1 MLNVSKLKAGDIMTF
16 EGERNEDGKLDPLS
30 HLIMILT
37 DSEVSHAGLFIQ
49 EDPPA
54 MADAALSGLHA
65 HLVADKGDP
74 LRPVHICRLKMA
86 DQLDLT
92 PVIEAAEKYLK
103 DDLVYPMPD
112 LILLGMILVYKNV
125 SHVSLKQKVIIGLL
139 KIITAKIKSI
149 LEDKKYEGKH
159 PMICSE
165 FVYQCYLDASKKDPR
180 LKLILK
186 NADLQLSLRHRTS
199 ITLLDHFINY
209 HTSQQDILRYS
220 DDKTQIHFN
229 NTFNDDI
236 YQSESTLIQEAIDGI
251 DHGEKLFRE
260 NEELSLAVQNF
271 LIVEQELRGKPI
283 DSFKNLIDNAKDQ
296 QAFFVTPND
305 LFCHISNADY
315 LGKLDIYRNSDELTE
330 LKDES
335 DTKKHS

>member
-1 MLNVSKLKAGDIMTF
+1 MLNVSKLKAGDIMSF
-16 EGERNEDGKLDPLS
+16 DGERDENGKLDPLS

-37 DSEVSHAGLFIQ
+37 DSEVSHGGLYIQ

-65 HLVADKGDP
+65 HLVADKGNP

-92 PVIEAAEKYLK
+92 PVIEAANKYIK

-112 LILLGMILVYKNV
+112 LILLGMILVYKNI

-186 NADLQLSLRHRTS
+186 NADLQQSLRHRTS
-199 ITLLDHFINY
+199 ITLLDHYIDYRF
-209 HTSQQDILRYS
+209 SQQKFFASNEEPIEKSLFENVNEDIEE
-220 DDKTQIHFN
+220 N
-229 NTFNDDI
+229 
-236 YQSESTLIQEAIDGI
+236 ESQLIQMAIKGI
-251 DHGEKLFRE
+251 HDKDRLFGE
-260 NEELSLAVQNF
+260 NESLSLAVQNF
-271 LIVEQELRGKPI
+271 LIAEQELRGKPI
-283 DSFKNLIDNAKDQ
+283 HSFKSLIDNAKEQ

-305 LFCHISNADY
+305 LLCHISNVDN
-315 LGKLDIYRNSDELTE
+315 LGKLDIYRDSNKLN
-330 LKDES
+330 LKW
-335 DTKKHS
+335 TL

>member
-16 EGERNEDGKLDPLS
+16 DGERDEQGNLDPLS

-37 DSEVSHAGLFIQ
+37 DSEVSHGGLYIQ

-199 ITLLDHFINY
+199 ITLLDHYIDYRF
-209 HTSQQDILRYS
+209 SQQKFFASNEEPIEKSLFENVNEDIEE
-220 DDKTQIHFN
+220 N
-229 NTFNDDI
+229 
-236 YQSESTLIQEAIDGI
+236 ESQLIQMAIKGI
-251 DHGEKLFRE
+251 HDKDRLFGE
-260 NEELSLAVQNF
+260 NESLSLAVQNF
-271 LIVEQELRGKPI
+271 LIAEQELRGKPI
-283 DSFKNLIDNAKDQ
+283 HSFKSLIDNAKEQ

-305 LFCHISNADY
+305 LLCHISNADN
-315 LGKLDIYRNSDELTE
+315 LGKLDIYRDSNKLR
-330 LKDES
+330 
-335 DTKKHS
+335 

>member
-16 EGERNEDGKLDPLS
+16 DGERDEQGNLDPLS

-37 DSEVSHAGLFIQ
+37 DSEVSHGGLFIQ
-49 EDPPA
+49 ENPPA

-199 ITLLDHFINY
+199 ITLLDHYIDYRF
-209 HTSQQDILRYS
+209 SQQKFFASNEEPIEKSLFENKIEDI
-220 DDKTQIHFN
+220 
-229 NTFNDDI
+229 
-236 YQSESTLIQEAIDGI
+236 E
-251 DHGEKLFRE
+251 E
-260 NEELSLAVQNF
+260 NESELLQIAIKGIHDKDRLFGENESLSLAVQNF
-271 LIVEQELRGKPI
+271 LIAEQELRGKPI
-283 DSFKNLIDNAKDQ
+283 HSFKSLIDNAKEQ

-305 LFCHISNADY
+305 LLCHISNADN
-315 LGKLDIYRNSDELTE
+315 LGKLDIYRDSNKLN
-330 LKDES
+330 LK
-335 DTKKHS
+335 

>member
-16 EGERNEDGKLDPLS
+16 DGERDEQGNLDPLS

-37 DSEVSHAGLFIQ
+37 DSEVSHGGLYIQ

-65 HLVADKGDP
+65 HLVADKGNP

-92 PVIEAAEKYLK
+92 PVIEAANKYIK

-180 LKLILK
+180 LKLNLK
-186 NADLQLSLRHRTS
+186 NGDLQLSLRHRTS
-199 ITLLDHFINY
+199 ITLLDHYIDYRF
-209 HTSQQDILRYS
+209 SQQKFFASNDEPIEKSLFENKIEDI
-220 DDKTQIHFN
+220 
-229 NTFNDDI
+229 
-236 YQSESTLIQEAIDGI
+236 E
-251 DHGEKLFRE
+251 E
-260 NEELSLAVQNF
+260 NESELLQMAIKGVHDKDRLFGENKDLSLAVQDF
-271 LIVEQELRGKPI
+271 LIAHQQLKGTPI
-283 DSFKNLIDNAKDQ
+283 SSFKNLIDNAKEQ

-305 LFCHISNADY
+305 LLCHISNADN
-315 LGKLDIYRNSDELTE
+315 LGKLDIYRDSNKLN
-330 LKDES
+330 LKW
-335 DTKKHS
+335 TL

>member
-16 EGERNEDGKLDPLS
+16 DGERDEQGNLDPLS

-37 DSEVSHAGLFIQ
+37 DSEVSHGGLFIQ
-49 EDPPA
+49 EKPSA

-199 ITLLDHFINY
+199 ITLLDHYIDYRF
-209 HTSQQDILRYS
+209 SQQKFFASNEEPIEKSLFENVNEDIEE
-220 DDKTQIHFN
+220 N
-229 NTFNDDI
+229 
-236 YQSESTLIQEAIDGI
+236 ESQLIQMAIKGI
-251 DHGEKLFRE
+251 HDKDRLFGE
-260 NEELSLAVQNF
+260 NESLSLAVQNF
-271 LIVEQELRGKPI
+271 LIAEQELRGKPI
-283 DSFKNLIDNAKDQ
+283 HSFKSLIDNAKEQ
-296 QAFFVTPND
+296 QAYFVTPND
-305 LFCHISNADY
+305 LLCHISNADN
-315 LGKLDIYRNSDELTE
+315 LGKLDIYRDSNKLR
-330 LKDES
+330 
-335 DTKKHS
+335 

>member
-16 EGERNEDGKLDPLS
+16 DGERDEQGNLDPLS

-37 DSEVSHAGLFIQ
+37 DSEVSHGGLFIQ
-49 EDPPA
+49 ENPPA

-199 ITLLDHFINY
+199 ITLLDHYIDYRF
-209 HTSQQDILRYS
+209 SQQKFFASNEEPIEKSLFENVNEDIEE
-220 DDKTQIHFN
+220 N
-229 NTFNDDI
+229 
-236 YQSESTLIQEAIDGI
+236 ESQLIQMAIKGI
-251 DHGEKLFRE
+251 HDKDRLFGE
-260 NEELSLAVQNF
+260 NESLSLAVQNF
-271 LIVEQELRGKPI
+271 LIAEQELRGKPI
-283 DSFKNLIDNAKDQ
+283 HSFKSLIDNAKEQ

-305 LFCHISNADY
+305 LLCHISNADN
-315 LGKLDIYRNSDELTE
+315 LGKLDIYRDSNKLN
-330 LKDES
+330 LKW
-335 DTKKHS
+335 TL

>member
-1 MLNVSKLKAGDIMTF
+1 MLNVSKLKAGDIMSF
-16 EGERNEDGKLDPLS
+16 DGERDENGKLDPLS

-37 DSEVSHAGLFIQ
+37 DSEVSHGGLYIQ

-199 ITLLDHFINY
+199 ITLLDHYIDYRF
-209 HTSQQDILRYS
+209 SQQKFFASNEEPIEKSLFENVNEDIEE
-220 DDKTQIHFN
+220 N
-229 NTFNDDI
+229 
-236 YQSESTLIQEAIDGI
+236 ESQLIQMAIKGI
-251 DHGEKLFRE
+251 HDKDRLFGE
-260 NEELSLAVQNF
+260 NESLSLAVQNF
-271 LIVEQELRGKPI
+271 LIAEQELRGKPI
-283 DSFKNLIDNAKDQ
+283 HSFKSLIDNAKEQ

-305 LFCHISNADY
+305 LLCHISNADN
-315 LGKLDIYRNSDELTE
+315 LGKLDIYRDSNKLN
-330 LKDES
+330 LKW
-335 DTKKHS
+335 TL

>member
-1 MLNVSKLKAGDIMTF
+1 MLNVSKLKAGDIMSF
-16 EGERNEDGKLDPLS
+16 DGERDENGKLDPLS

-37 DSEVSHAGLFIQ
+37 DSEVSHGGLYIQ

-65 HLVADKGDP
+65 HLVADKGNP

-199 ITLLDHFINY
+199 ITLLDHYIDYRF
-209 HTSQQDILRYS
+209 SQQKFFASNEEPIEKSLFENVNEDI
-220 DDKTQIHFN
+220 
-229 NTFNDDI
+229 
-236 YQSESTLIQEAIDGI
+236 E
-251 DHGEKLFRE
+251 E
-260 NEELSLAVQNF
+260 NESELLQM
-271 LIVEQELRGKPI
+271 R
-283 DSFKNLIDNAKDQ
+283 
-296 QAFFVTPND
+296 
-305 LFCHISNADY
+305 
-315 LGKLDIYRNSDELTE
+315 
-330 LKDES
+330 LKGFMIKIGFS
-335 DTKKHS
+335 VKMKA

>member
-16 EGERNEDGKLDPLS
+16 DGERDEQGNLDPLS

-37 DSEVSHAGLFIQ
+37 DSEVSHGGLFIQ
-49 EDPPA
+49 ENPPA

-199 ITLLDHFINY
+199 ITLLDHYIDYRF
-209 HTSQQDILRYS
+209 SQQKFFASNEEPIEKSLFENVNEDI
-220 DDKTQIHFN
+220 
-229 NTFNDDI
+229 
-236 YQSESTLIQEAIDGI
+236 E
-251 DHGEKLFRE
+251 E
-260 NEELSLAVQNF
+260 NESQLLQMAIKGIHDKDRLFGENESLSLAVQNF
-271 LIVEQELRGKPI
+271 LIAEQELRGKPI
-283 DSFKNLIDNAKDQ
+283 HSFKSLIDNAKEQ

-305 LFCHISNADY
+305 LLCHISNADN
-315 LGKLDIYRNSDELTE
+315 LGKLDIYRDSNKLR
-330 LKDES
+330 
-335 DTKKHS
+335 

>member
-16 EGERNEDGKLDPLS
+16 DGERDEQGNLDPLS

-37 DSEVSHAGLFIQ
+37 DSEVSHGGLFIQ

-199 ITLLDHFINY
+199 ITLLDHYIDYRF
-209 HTSQQDILRYS
+209 SQQKFFASNEEPIEKSLFENVNEDIEE
-220 DDKTQIHFN
+220 N
-229 NTFNDDI
+229 
-236 YQSESTLIQEAIDGI
+236 ESQLIQMAIKGI
-251 DHGEKLFRE
+251 HDKDRLFGE
-260 NEELSLAVQNF
+260 NESLSLAVQNF
-271 LIVEQELRGKPI
+271 LIAEQELRGKPI
-283 DSFKNLIDNAKDQ
+283 HSFKSLIDNAKEQ

-305 LFCHISNADY
+305 LLCHISNADN
-315 LGKLDIYRNSDELTE
+315 LGKLDIYRDSNKLN
-330 LKDES
+330 LKW
-335 DTKKHS
+335 TL

>member
-65 HLVADKGDP
+65 HLVADKGTP
-74 LRPVHICRLKMA
+74 LRPVHICRVKKT
-86 DQLDLT
+86 DDT
-92 PVIEAAEKYLK
+92 NISPVINAAKKYIEQN
-103 DDLVYPMPD
+103 LVYPLPD
-112 LILLGMILVYKNV
+112 LILLGMILIYKNI
-125 SHVSLKQKVIIGLL
+125 SHVSLKQKVVIGLL
-139 KIITAKIKSI
+139 KLVTAKIKSI

-199 ITLLDHFINY
+199 ITLLDHYIDYRF
-209 HTSQQDILRYS
+209 SQQKFFAS
-220 DDKTQIHFN
+220 
-229 NTFNDDI
+229 NDEPI
-236 YQSESTLIQEAIDGI
+236 
-251 DHGEKLFRE
+251 EKSLFE
-260 NEELSLAVQNF
+260 NKIE
-271 LIVEQELRGKPI
+271 
-283 DSFKNLIDNAKDQ
+283 
-296 QAFFVTPND
+296 
-305 LFCHISNADY
+305 
-315 LGKLDIYRNSDELTE
+315 
-330 LKDES
+330 
-335 DTKKHS
+335 

>member
-16 EGERNEDGKLDPLS
+16 DGERDEQGNLDPLS

-37 DSEVSHAGLFIQ
+37 DSEVSHGGLFIQ
-49 EDPPA
+49 ENPPA

-65 HLVADKGDP
+65 HLVADKGNP

-92 PVIEAAEKYLK
+92 PVIEAANKYIK

-112 LILLGMILVYKNV
+112 LILLGMILVYKNI

-199 ITLLDHFINY
+199 ITLLDHYIDYRF
-209 HTSQQDILRYS
+209 SQQKFFASNDEPIEKSLFENKIEDI
-220 DDKTQIHFN
+220 
-229 NTFNDDI
+229 
-236 YQSESTLIQEAIDGI
+236 E
-251 DHGEKLFRE
+251 E
-260 NEELSLAVQNF
+260 NESELLQMAIKGVHDKDRLFGENKDLSLAVQDF
-271 LIVEQELRGKPI
+271 LIAHQQLKGTTI
-283 DSFKNLIDNAKDQ
+283 SSFKNLIDNAKEQ

-305 LFCHISNADY
+305 LLCHISNADN
-315 LGKLDIYRNSDELTE
+315 LGKLDIYRDSNKLN
-330 LKDES
+330 LKW
-335 DTKKHS
+335 TL

>member
-16 EGERNEDGKLDPLS
+16 DGERDEQGNLDPLS

-37 DSEVSHAGLFIQ
+37 DSEVSHGGLFIQ
-49 EDPPA
+49 ENPPA

-199 ITLLDHFINY
+199 ITLLDHYIDYRF
-209 HTSQQDILRYS
+209 SQQKFFASNEEPIEKSLFENVNEDIEE
-220 DDKTQIHFN
+220 N
-229 NTFNDDI
+229 
-236 YQSESTLIQEAIDGI
+236 ESQLIQMAIKGI
-251 DHGEKLFRE
+251 HDKDRLFGE
-260 NEELSLAVQNF
+260 NESLSLAVQNF
-271 LIVEQELRGKPI
+271 LIAEQELRGKPI
-283 DSFKNLIDNAKDQ
+283 HSFKSLIDNAKEQ

-305 LFCHISNADY
+305 LLCHISNADN
-315 LGKLDIYRNSDELTE
+315 LGKLDIYRDSNKLR
-330 LKDES
+330 
-335 DTKKHS
+335 

>member
-1 MLNVSKLKAGDIMTF
+1 MLNVSKLKAGDIMSF
-16 EGERNEDGKLDPLS
+16 DGERDEQGNLDPLS

-37 DSEVSHAGLFIQ
+37 DSEVSHGGLYIQ

-65 HLVADKGDP
+65 HLVADKGNP

-199 ITLLDHFINY
+199 ITLLDHYIDYRF
-209 HTSQQDILRYS
+209 SQQKFFASNEEPIEKSLFENVNEDIEE
-220 DDKTQIHFN
+220 N
-229 NTFNDDI
+229 
-236 YQSESTLIQEAIDGI
+236 ESQLIQMAIKGI
-251 DHGEKLFRE
+251 HDKDRLFGE
-260 NEELSLAVQNF
+260 NESLSLAVQNF
-271 LIVEQELRGKPI
+271 LIAEQELRGKPI
-283 DSFKNLIDNAKDQ
+283 HSFKSLIDNAKEQ

-305 LFCHISNADY
+305 LLCHISNADN
-315 LGKLDIYRNSDELTE
+315 LGKLDIYRDSNKLR
-330 LKDES
+330 
-335 DTKKHS
+335 

>member
-16 EGERNEDGKLDPLS
+16 DGERDEQGNLDPLS

-37 DSEVSHAGLFIQ
+37 DSEVSHGGLFIQ
-49 EDPPA
+49 ENPPA

-65 HLVADKGDP
+65 HLVADKGNP

-199 ITLLDHFINY
+199 ITLLDHYIDYRF
-209 HTSQQDILRYS
+209 SQQKFFASNEEPIEKSLFENVNEDIEE
-220 DDKTQIHFN
+220 N
-229 NTFNDDI
+229 
-236 YQSESTLIQEAIDGI
+236 ESQLIQMAIKGI
-251 DHGEKLFRE
+251 HDKDRLFGE
-260 NEELSLAVQNF
+260 NESLSLAVQNF
-271 LIVEQELRGKPI
+271 LIAEQELRGKPI
-283 DSFKNLIDNAKDQ
+283 HSFKSLIDNAKEQ

-305 LFCHISNADY
+305 LLCHISNADN
-315 LGKLDIYRNSDELTE
+315 LGKLDIYRDSNKLR
-330 LKDES
+330 
-335 DTKKHS
+335 

>member
-16 EGERNEDGKLDPLS
+16 DGERDEQGNLDPLS

-37 DSEVSHAGLFIQ
+37 DSEVSHGGLFIQ
-49 EDPPA
+49 ENPPA

-92 PVIEAAEKYLK
+92 PVIEAANKYIK

-112 LILLGMILVYKNV
+112 LILLGMILVYKNI

-180 LKLILK
+180 LKLNLK
-186 NADLQLSLRHRTS
+186 NGDLQLSLRHRTS
-199 ITLLDHFINY
+199 ITLLDHYIDYRF
-209 HTSQQDILRYS
+209 SQQKFFASNEEPIEKSLFENKIEDIEE
-220 DDKTQIHFN
+220 N
-229 NTFNDDI
+229 
-236 YQSESTLIQEAIDGI
+236 ESQLIQMAIKGI
-251 DHGEKLFRE
+251 HDKDRLFGE
-260 NEELSLAVQNF
+260 NESLSLAVQNF
-271 LIVEQELRGKPI
+271 LIAHQQLKGTPI
-283 DSFKNLIDNAKDQ
+283 SSFKNLIDNAKEQ

-305 LFCHISNADY
+305 LLCHISNADN
-315 LGKLDIYRNSDELTE
+315 LGKLDIYRDSNKLN
-330 LKDES
+330 LKW
-335 DTKKHS
+335 TL

>member
-16 EGERNEDGKLDPLS
+16 DGERDEQGNLDPLS

-37 DSEVSHAGLFIQ
+37 DSEVSHGGLYIQ
-49 EDPPA
+49 ENPPA

-199 ITLLDHFINY
+199 ITLLDHYIDYRF
-209 HTSQQDILRYS
+209 SQQKFFASNEEPIEKSLFENVNEDIEE
-220 DDKTQIHFN
+220 N
-229 NTFNDDI
+229 
-236 YQSESTLIQEAIDGI
+236 ESQLIQMAIKGI
-251 DHGEKLFRE
+251 HDKDRLFGE
-260 NEELSLAVQNF
+260 NESLSLAVQNF
-271 LIVEQELRGKPI
+271 LIAEQELRGKPI
-283 DSFKNLIDNAKDQ
+283 HSFKSLIDNAKEQ

-305 LFCHISNADY
+305 LLCHISNADN
-315 LGKLDIYRNSDELTE
+315 LGILDIYRDSNKLR
-330 LKDES
+330 
-335 DTKKHS
+335 

>member
-16 EGERNEDGKLDPLS
+16 DGERDEQGNLDPLS

-37 DSEVSHAGLFIQ
+37 DSEVSHGGLFIQ
-49 EDPPA
+49 ENPPA

-86 DQLDLT
+86 DQLDLA

-199 ITLLDHFINY
+199 ITLLDHYIDYRF
-209 HTSQQDILRYS
+209 SQQKFFASNEEPIEKSLFENVNEDIEE
-220 DDKTQIHFN
+220 N
-229 NTFNDDI
+229 
-236 YQSESTLIQEAIDGI
+236 ESQLIQMAIKGI
-251 DHGEKLFRE
+251 HDKDRLFGE
-260 NEELSLAVQNF
+260 NESLSLAVQNF
-271 LIVEQELRGKPI
+271 LIAEQELRGKPI
-283 DSFKNLIDNAKDQ
+283 HSFKSLIDNAKEQ

-305 LFCHISNADY
+305 LLCHISNADN
-315 LGKLDIYRNSDELTE
+315 LGKLDIYRDSNKLR
-330 LKDES
+330 
-335 DTKKHS
+335 

>member
-16 EGERNEDGKLDPLS
+16 DGERDEQGNLDPLS

-37 DSEVSHAGLFIQ
+37 DSEVSHGGLFIQ
-49 EDPPA
+49 ENPPA

-199 ITLLDHFINY
+199 ITLLDHYIDYRF
-209 HTSQQDILRYS
+209 SQQKFFASNEEPIEKSLFENKIEDI
-220 DDKTQIHFN
+220 
-229 NTFNDDI
+229 
-236 YQSESTLIQEAIDGI
+236 E
-251 DHGEKLFRE
+251 E
-260 NEELSLAVQNF
+260 NESELLQMAIKGVHDKDRLFGENKDLSLAVQNF
-271 LIVEQELRGKPI
+271 LIAEQELRGKPI
-283 DSFKNLIDNAKDQ
+283 HSFKSLIDNAKEQ

-305 LFCHISNADY
+305 LLCHISNADN
-315 LGKLDIYRNSDELTE
+315 LGKLDIYRDSNKLR
-330 LKDES
+330 
-335 DTKKHS
+335 

>member
-1 MLNVSKLKAGDIMTF
+1 MLNVSKLKAGDIMSF
-16 EGERNEDGKLDPLS
+16 DGERDENGKLDPLS

-37 DSEVSHAGLFIQ
+37 DSEVSHGGLYIQ

-65 HLVADKGDP
+65 HLVADKGNP

-92 PVIEAAEKYLK
+92 PVIEAANKYIK
-103 DDLVYPMPD
+103 DDLVYPMPN
-112 LILLGMILVYKNV
+112 LILLGMILVYKNI

-180 LKLILK
+180 LKLNLK
-186 NADLQLSLRHRTS
+186 NGDLQLSLRHRTS
-199 ITLLDHFINY
+199 ITLLDHYIDYRSSEQRFF
-209 HTSQQDILRYS
+209 TSNDEPIEKSLFGNKIEDI
-220 DDKTQIHFN
+220 
-229 NTFNDDI
+229 
-236 YQSESTLIQEAIDGI
+236 E
-251 DHGEKLFRE
+251 E
-260 NEELSLAVQNF
+260 NESELLQMAIKGVHDKDRLFGENKDLSLAVQDF
-271 LIVEQELRGKPI
+271 LIAHQQLKGTPI
-283 DSFKNLIDNAKDQ
+283 SSFKNLIDNAKEQ

-305 LFCHISNADY
+305 LLCHISNADN
-315 LGKLDIYRNSDELTE
+315 LGKLDIYRDSNKLR
-330 LKDES
+330 
-335 DTKKHS
+335 

>member
-1 MLNVSKLKAGDIMTF
+1 MLNVSKLKAGDIMSF
-16 EGERNEDGKLDPLS
+16 DGERDENGKLDPLS

-37 DSEVSHAGLFIQ
+37 DSEVSHGGLYIQ

-65 HLVADKGDP
+65 HLVADKGNP

-92 PVIEAAEKYLK
+92 PVIEAANKYIK

-199 ITLLDHFINY
+199 ITLLDHYIDYRSSEQRFFASNDEPIEKSLFENKIE
-209 HTSQQDILRYS
+209 DI
-220 DDKTQIHFN
+220 
-229 NTFNDDI
+229 
-236 YQSESTLIQEAIDGI
+236 E
-251 DHGEKLFRE
+251 E
-260 NEELSLAVQNF
+260 NESELLQMAIKGVHDKDRLFGENESLSLAVQNF
-271 LIVEQELRGKPI
+271 LIAHQQLKGTPI
-283 DSFKNLIDNAKDQ
+283 SSFKNLIDNAKEQ

-305 LFCHISNADY
+305 LLCHISNADN
-315 LGKLDIYRNSDELTE
+315 LGKLDIYRDSNKLR
-330 LKDES
+330 
-335 DTKKHS
+335 